1 MRIHKILNNNVV
13 CTMKD
18 NETEVV
24 LMGRGL
30 GFQKKVGDTI
40 DESKIEKTFVL
51 ETKELLEKL
60 ARLLTEIPVQNLE
73 ITERIIRFAKTVLPG
88 ELSDYIYLTLTDHLS
103 FALTRHK
110 EGMDLKNTLLWEVK
124 RFYQKEFEIGL
135 QALHIIEEE
144 TGFRLSE
151 DEAGSIALHFVN
163 AQQGEPAMQQTVAM
177 TKIVQDIL
185 NVVKYHYKMNLDE
198 NSFNY
203 SRFVTH
209 LRYFAQRLMQKELNS
224 ADDDFLYE
232 QVKSKYHE
240 AYCCTE
246 KIEAYLRKA
255 HNSHLSKDEKVY
267 VTLHI
272 HRVTKRNEL
281 SN

>member
-1 MRIHKILNNNVV
+1 MRIQKILNNNVV
-13 CTMKD
+13 CTMND

-24 LMGRGL
+24 LLGRGL
-30 GFQKKVGDTI
+30 GFQKKVGDSI

-51 ETKELLEKL
+51 ETRELSEKL
-60 ARLLTEIPVQNLE
+60 ARLLAEIPVQNVE
-73 ITERIIRFAKTVLPG
+73 VTKRIVEFAKTVLPG
-88 ELSDYIYLTLTDHLS
+88 TLSDYIYLTLTDHLS
-103 FALTRHK
+103 FALTRQK
-110 EGMDLKNTLLWEVK
+110 EGMDFKNTLLWEIK
-124 RFYQKEFEIGL
+124 RFYQKEFEIGV
-135 QALHIIEEE
+135 QALNIIEEE
-144 TGFRLSE
+144 TGFRLPE

-163 AQQGEPAMQQTVAM
+163 AQQEEPAMQQTVAM

-224 ADDDFLYE
+224 IDDDFLYE
-232 QVKSKYHE
+232 QVKSKYQE

-246 KIEAYLRKA
+246 KIEAYLQKA
-255 HNSHLSKDEKVY
+255 HNNHLSKDEKAY
-267 VTLHI
+267 LMLHI
-272 HRVTKRNEL
+272 HRVTKLNEL
-281 SN
+281 SS